1 MTNNND
7 IINKIYSLPRN
18 KTKLFLGQRLKE
30 LRLSQNILMR
40 EMARYLNIDFQKLQK
55 IEKGKIRLNK
65 EYLYKICERLNINIE
80 KSINNNFSSSI

>member
-18 KTKLFLGQRLKE
+18 ETKLFLGQRLKE
-30 LRLSQNILMR
+30 LRILNNISMR
-40 EMARYLNIDFQKLQK
+40 EMARYLNIDFQKIQK

-65 EYLYKICERLNINIE
+65 EYLYKICERLNIDV
-80 KSINNNFSSSI
+80 KNFVSNL

>member
-18 KTKLFLGQRLKE
+18 ETKLFLGQRLKE
-30 LRLSQNILMR
+30 LRILNNISMR

-65 EYLYKICERLNINIE
+65 EYLYKICERLNMNVENFIMNI
-80 KSINNNFSSSI
+80 

>member
-18 KTKLFLGQRLKE
+18 ETKLFLCQRLKE
-30 LRLSQNILMR
+30 LRILNNISMR
-40 EMARYLNIDFQKLQK
+40 EMAKYLNIDFQKIQK

-80 KSINNNFSSSI
+80 KFINNNFSSSI

>member
-18 KTKLFLGQRLKE
+18 ETKLFLGQRLKE
-30 LRLSQNILMR
+30 LRILNNISMR

-65 EYLYKICERLNINIE
+65 EYLYKICERLNIDV
-80 KSINNNFSSSI
+80 KNFVSNL

>member
-18 KTKLFLGQRLKE
+18 ETKLFLGQRLKE
-30 LRLSQNILMR
+30 LRILNNISMR
-40 EMARYLNIDFQKLQK
+40 EIARYFNIDFQKLQK
-55 IEKGKIRLNK
+55 IEKGKIKLNK

-80 KSINNNFSSSI
+80 KFINNNFSSSI

>member
-18 KTKLFLGQRLKE
+18 ETKLFLGQRLKE
-30 LRLSQNILMR
+30 LRILNNISMR
-40 EMARYLNIDFQKLQK
+40 EMAKYLNIDFQKIQK

-65 EYLYKICERLNINIE
+65 EYLYKICERLNIDV
-80 KSINNNFSSSI
+80 KNFVSNL

>member
-18 KTKLFLGQRLKE
+18 ETKLYLVQRLKE
-30 LRLSQNILMR
+30 LRILNSISMR
-40 EMARYLNIDFQKLQK
+40 EMASYLNTNFQKLQK

-65 EYLYKICERLNINIE
+65 EYLYKICERLNIDIE
-80 KSINNNFSSSI
+80 KFIMNDKQK